1 MMAGDILR
9 IFRVP
14 NSSQGCDGWGDGQ
27 GILYIKASLVQWKDI
42 RLWQPE
48 FGPEKKRTIL
58 FLEIS
63 WGILCLYFV
72 GRISEAA
79 MGGPRSSFRARRSS
93 EAGCSVAQ

>member
-1 MMAGDILR
+1 MGRGAGNI
-9 IFRVP
+9 I
-14 NSSQGCDGWGDGQ
+14 
-27 GILYIKASLVQWKDI
+27 YIKASLVQWKDI

-63 WGILCLYFV
+63 LGFLSFSVYFV

-79 MGGPRSSFRARRSS
+79 AAMGGLRSSFRTRRSS
-93 EAGCSVAQ
+93 EGGGEGCSEAQ

>member
-14 NSSQGCDGWGDGQ
+14 NSLQGCDGWGDRQ
-27 GILYIKASLVQWKDI
+27 GILYIKTSLVQWKDI

-63 WGILCLYFV
+63 WGFLCIF
-72 GRISEAA
+72 
-79 MGGPRSSFRARRSS
+79 SSFRARRSS
-93 EAGCSVAQ
+93 EGGAA

>member
-14 NSSQGCDGWGDGQ
+14 NSLQGYDGQ
-27 GILYIKASLVQWKDI
+27 GILYIKTSLVQWKDI

-48 FGPEKKRTIL
+48 FGPEKKRAIL

-63 WGILCLYFV
+63 WGFLCIFCRKDQRSCD
-72 GRISEAA
+72 GWAA
-79 MGGPRSSFRARRSS
+79 
-93 EAGCSVAQ
+93 